1 MTTSRTASSVLLVL
15 LLASG
20 LAACAP
26 TAPTDTSTT
35 EEDAGTQDEGG
46 DDGGFSGATI
56 AGTGDYVVPD
66 DIALGGYELPDTQ
79 PDGCTW
85 TLYQDEAVVAENQ
98 GGTVFITEVTT
109 RFVTDGC
116 PDWVQFE

>member
-1 MTTSRTASSVLLVL
+1 MTTSRAASSVLLVL
-15 LLASG
+15 LLAGG

-26 TAPTDTSTT
+26 TTPTDNGDTGTT
-35 EEDAGTQDEGG
+35 EEDTST
-46 DDGGFSGATI
+46 DDGGFAGATI
-56 AGTGDYVVPD
+56 PGTGDYVVPD

-85 TLYQDEAVVAENQ
+85 TLYQDEAVLAENQ
-98 GGTVFITEVTT
+98 GGTVFITEVAT